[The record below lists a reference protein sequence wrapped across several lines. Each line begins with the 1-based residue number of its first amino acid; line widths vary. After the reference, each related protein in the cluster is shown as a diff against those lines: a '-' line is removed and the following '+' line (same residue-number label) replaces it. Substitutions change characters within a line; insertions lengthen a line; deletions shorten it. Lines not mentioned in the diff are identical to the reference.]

1 MQYSKYILLAVAISA
16 LFTGCSTVDSA
27 YNSSKSIGQSAI
39 GGVGSIVGNSAT
51 DASKTLGVASS
62 AAGKALSGAGS
73 VLGGAL
79 DLAGGLVKGAS
90 DVVAPAT
97 AAPKSY

>member
-1 MQYSKYILLAVAISA
+1 MVKNIKFILASLATAC

-51 DASKTLGVASS
+51 DASKTLGVASG

-90 DVVAPAT
+90 DVVAPA
-97 AAPKSY
+97 PKAQP